1 LTLPESAMLAGLI
14 RAPSLY
20 SPYEH
25 PDRARARM
33 REVLRRMFEQDD
45 ITSRELQAAAHA
57 PLHLAKKS
65 DAGLIG
71 IRAPYF
77 VSYILPGLL
86 ERYGEDTLYKGGLR
100 IYTTLDMQMQ
110 AAADQAIRRAIDDA
124 QHQHLKVTQGA
135 FVVIDPRTGSVRAM
149 IGGYDFR
156 TSQFNRAWQARR
168 QPGSAFKPFTYT
180 VAIMRGMPPT
190 RMLDDE
196 PIQVPQVDGT
206 IWKPEN
212 YDKKWHGEITARY
225 ALENSIN
232 VASIKLGQEI
242 GPQAVVDL
250 AHRMGIESPL
260 HAGLSLTLGSSD
272 VTLLELTSAYGVFAN
287 GGVRAAP
294 VAVTRVTDWR
304 GKVLEERA
312 GDRHVVL
319 SPEVAYMMTNLLK
332 GVVQEGT
339 GTAANIGIPQAGKT
353 GTADDYR
360 NAWFIGFT
368 PSIVAGVWVGN
379 DDNSPMD
386 HVTGGSLPAQTWAVF
401 MKQILPTLAKD
412 DWTAPDGV
420 VQQTV
425 CEPDPGSTTCTNR
438 LETFI
443 KGTEP
448 EGTVSPVVPTAP
460 TTVPTPPTPPSQGPS
475 GAPVPT
481 PGVSVVVLE
490 GPSVTG
496 SAPAEP
502 AAPHSEAPDGVSGAA
517 AAAGPAASAA
527 HQSRVMVPIV
537 ITAPRR
543 GSVVGLPLM
552 VTGTSRPGTL
562 VHLTVVSKSG
572 ALRVPTEDTY
582 IKANE
587 SGAFTYEIY
596 PRVQP
601 AGGTLVITA
610 AAAAGPN
617 GEVLSGAAIVAVQI
631 R

>member
-1 LTLPESAMLAGLI
+1 
-14 RAPSLY
+14 
-20 SPYEH
+20 
-25 PDRARARM
+25 
-33 REVLRRMFEQDD
+33 
-45 ITSRELQAAAHA
+45 
-57 PLHLAKKS
+57 
-65 DAGLIG
+65 
-71 IRAPYF
+71 
-77 VSYILPGLL
+77 
-86 ERYGEDTLYKGGLR
+86 
-100 IYTTLDMQMQ
+100 
-110 AAADQAIRRAIDDA
+110 
-124 QHQHLKVTQGA
+124 
-135 FVVIDPRTGSVRAM
+135 
-149 IGGYDFR
+149 
-156 TSQFNRAWQARR
+156 
-168 QPGSAFKPFTYT
+168 
-180 VAIMRGMPPT
+180 
-190 RMLDDE
+190 
-196 PIQVPQVDGT
+196 
-206 IWKPEN
+206 
-212 YDKKWHGEITARY
+212 
-225 ALENSIN
+225 
-232 VASIKLGQEI
+232 
-242 GPQAVVDL
+242 
-250 AHRMGIESPL
+250 
-260 HAGLSLTLGSSD
+260 
-272 VTLLELTSAYGVFAN
+272 
-287 GGVRAAP
+287 
-294 VAVTRVTDWR
+294 
-304 GKVLEERA
+304 
-312 GDRHVVL
+312 
-319 SPEVAYMMTNLLK
+319 MMTNLLK

-401 MKQILPTLAKD
+401 VKQILPTLAKD

-481 PGVSVVVLE
+481 PGVPVVVLQ
-490 GPSVTG
+490 GPSGTG
-496 SAPAEP
+496 SALAEP
-502 AAPHSEAPDGVSGAA
+502 AAPHSAAPDGVSGAA

-543 GSVVGLPLM
+543 GSVVGLPLV

-601 AGGTLVITA
+601 VDGTLVITA

-617 GEVLSGAAIVAVQI
+617 GEVVSGAAMVAVQI